1 MKEQIILYNGPNS
14 PFGRKTKITSL
25 VQEISLEEKII
36 NVYESDFLD
45 KHNPLRKIPTL
56 VINDLTIIDSDNICL
71 HLDSISKKE
80 TKESSYLAIIN
91 DLSEDIGISTEETKS
106 LVDVALSSTDP
117 RNVNYE
123 QLKQEIT
130 TFLFINIFF
139 LICKL

>member
-1 MKEQIILYNGPNS
+1 MK
-14 PFGRKTKITSL
+14 
-25 VQEISLEEKII
+25 
-36 NVYESDFLD
+36 
-45 KHNPLRKIPTL
+45 
-56 VINDLTIIDSDNICL
+56 
-71 HLDSISKKE
+71 KKE

-123 QLKQEIT
+123 QLKQEIA

-139 LICKL
+139 LIFKL